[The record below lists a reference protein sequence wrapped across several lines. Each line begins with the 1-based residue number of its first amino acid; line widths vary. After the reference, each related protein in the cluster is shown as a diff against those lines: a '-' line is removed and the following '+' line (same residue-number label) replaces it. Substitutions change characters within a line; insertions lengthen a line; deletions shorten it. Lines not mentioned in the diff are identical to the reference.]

1 MKNVRKNIKLRSRTI
16 KDTTESSIDNIT
28 VNERLFNRVANH
40 YDSLLVKYWMKKFNK
55 SVLGLEFKKESRIVD
70 ISCGTGE
77 LLLEL
82 QKRGMSNLYGI
93 DISEEMLNKAREKQQ
108 ASNEESQH
116 LTLTQGDVHRLPYPN
131 NYFDNVISTEAFH
144 YYHHQAKALSE
155 MKRVCKQGGRIII
168 VDVDFGIFNSLL
180 VKLEPGCVK
189 VNTKQEMINL
199 FKEAGLRDY
208 EQKKEFIFSFMTI
221 ARK

>member
-1 MKNVRKNIKLRSRTI
+1 MKDIPKNIKLRSRRINKTI
-16 KDTTESSIDNIT
+16 KGSIDNI
-28 VNERLFNRVANH
+28 VINKRLFNRVANH

-55 SVLGLEFKKESRIVD
+55 SVLGLGFKKESRILD

-93 DISEEMLNKAREKQQ
+93 DISEEMLNKARKKLQ

-116 LTLTQGDVHRLPYPN
+116 LTLTKGDVHELPYPDSS
-131 NYFDNVISTEAFH
+131 FDDVISTEAFH
-144 YYHHQAKALSE
+144 HYHHQEKALSE

-168 VDVDFGIFNSLL
+168 VDVDFGIFNPLL

-189 VNTKQEMINL
+189 VNTKQEMVNL